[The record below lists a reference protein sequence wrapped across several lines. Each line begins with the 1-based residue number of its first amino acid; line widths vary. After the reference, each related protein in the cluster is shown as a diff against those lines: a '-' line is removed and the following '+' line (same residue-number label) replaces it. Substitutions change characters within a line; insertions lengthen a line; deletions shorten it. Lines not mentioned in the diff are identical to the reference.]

1 MESKSNGR
9 EYQGEPAAGPTHRRG
24 VEPPL
29 RAAPTFFW
37 RPLGFSGEV
46 ADLGGLQLLG
56 QAALRLLVEGQ
67 HHVIEQHQG
76 LVVYSPFSQML
87 RAGAF
92 CIHDPTG
99 LGSPVLG
106 FQAALQPSA

>member
-1 MESKSNGR
+1 MGFSSH
-9 EYQGEPAAGPTHRRG
+9 T
-24 VEPPL
+24 PPPPPQEE
-29 RAAPTFFW
+29 PTFFRW
-37 RPLGFSGEV
+37 PFGFSGEV

-56 QAALRLLVEGQ
+56 QATLRLLIEGQ
-67 HHVIEQHQG
+67 HNVVEQHQG

-99 LGSPVLG
+99 LGSPILR